1 VVHPTDA
8 TAPGAS
14 LHARVARLAYAVLV
28 LRTGD
33 RAALTAGFAET
44 PGGPAAQALGEDL
57 ARVFPLGWTPAGDRR
72 ARRRGDPVAEY
83 LDALQGAA
91 EAVGHCRRVEH
102 AAGRCWFSCE
112 GPEGDACGR
121 VLTVAA
127 LLGRRPQRSVHTG
140 TPR

>member
-1 VVHPTDA
+1 MQPPDA
-8 TAPGAS
+8 TAPTGS
-14 LHARVARLAYAVLV
+14 PQARVARLAYAVLA

-33 RAALTAGFAET
+33 RAALTVGFAQT

-72 ARRRGDPVAEY
+72 ARRRGDAVAEY

-91 EAVGHCRRVEH
+91 EAVGHCRLVEH

-112 GPEGDACGR
+112 GPDGDACGR
-121 VLTVAA
+121 VLSVAA
-127 LLGRRPQRSVHTG
+127 LLGAQPQRSVHTG